1 MKKVRER
8 VENDVPKY
16 GVILE
21 AVQQLMVRT
30 LMVRSLPDEA
40 TLKRIAETIVDRQLQ
55 LVRPGVRDADRRC
68 RGRRPGSRLGNDRA
82 GQCPASGTWVGEPLT
97 DRWGLEPRDP
107 WEMST
112 CSFRCGIRIPGR
124 AH

>member
-21 AVQQLMVRT
+21 AVQQFMVRT

-55 LVRPGVRDADRRC
+55 LVRPGVRDADRPLP
-68 RGRRPGSRLGNDRA
+68 RPA
-82 GQCPASGTWVGEPLT
+82 
-97 DRWGLEPRDP
+97 PRQP
-107 WEMST
+107 P
-112 CSFRCGIRIPGR
+112 RQ
-124 AH
+124 